1 MAYLL
6 IERQGHPGQW
16 KFCGKNFQTA
26 RATIDEVCKRFDS
39 GDQGD
44 FLIEANGQILM
55 NDLDIV
61 AYCTASR
68 QT

>member
-1 MAYLL
+1 MVYLL

-26 RATIDEVCKRFDS
+26 HATLDEACKRFDS
-39 GDQGD
+39 GNQGD